1 MFDTIYDA
9 LSIVFILLAIVLH
22 VFMIAA
28 VINMFFLKGRKMT
41 VMVERYSSN
50 DVNMDAEEEQ
60 NQMRASHAHA
70 HVSLAKRQMKRVD
83 EEQNRR

>member
-1 MFDTIYDA
+1 
-9 LSIVFILLAIVLH
+9 
-22 VFMIAA
+22 
-28 VINMFFLKGRKMT
+28 
-41 VMVERYSSN
+41 MVERYRSN

-83 EEQNRR
+83 EEQKRR

>member
-1 MFDTIYDA
+1 MLDTIYDV
-9 LSIVFILLAIVLH
+9 LSIVFILLAIVFH
-22 VFMIAA
+22 VFMIAV
-28 VINMFFLKGRKMT
+28 VINMFFLKGRKIT
-41 VMVERYSSN
+41 VMVERYRSN

-83 EEQNRR
+83 EEQKRR